1 MTANPAAARAWSE
14 PSLLAEAD
22 NDVDT
27 RRLRVVLAEDS
38 YLVREG
44 TRRLL
49 ESNGDIE
56 VVAAVA
62 RADDLLDSVDRFRPD
77 VVLTDVRMPP
87 DHSTEGIVAAHEI
100 RRRHPQVGVVVLSQY
115 ADEAYVLDLLR
126 DGTAGFGYLLK
137 ERIGDR
143 SELVRALRETASG
156 GSVIDPLLIEPLVG
170 RRRAQAASALER
182 LTERELDV
190 LRLMAEGR
198 SNAAIADALALSES
212 SIEKYISVIFSKL
225 DLAEEP
231 HVHRR
236 VAAVVRFLRDGPPA

>member
-1 MTANPAAARAWSE
+1 M
-14 PSLLAEAD
+14 AD
-22 NDVDT
+22 GVDVDC
-27 RRLRVVLAEDS
+27 LRVVLAEDS

-44 TRRLL
+44 IRSVL
-49 ESNGDIE
+49 ESRGDVD

-62 RADDLLDSVDRFRPD
+62 TADDLLDSVDRLRPD
-77 VVLTDVRMPP
+77 AVLTDVRMPP
-87 DHSTEGIVAAHEI
+87 GHSTEGIIAAHQI

-126 DGTAGFGYLLK
+126 DGTTGFGYLLK
-137 ERIGDR
+137 ERVGDR

-170 RRRAQAASALER
+170 RRRAQQASPLGR
-182 LTERELDV
+182 LTGRELDV

-198 SNAAIADALALSES
+198 SNAAIADELGLSES

-225 DLAEEP
+225 ELAEEP
-231 HVHRR
+231 QLHRR
-236 VAAVVRFLRDGPPA
+236 VAAVVRFLRETPRL